1 MGGAM
6 CCAAAA
12 GEPIPEPSR
21 WRDATPVCAE
31 ETEPM
36 MYPCGYADI
45 DVDCGRGGN
54 PGAHGRQLWCVA
66 LVLLP
71 LAGRDVSH
79 DRVAAVFSGRGLV
92 SLSGA
97 RAQDDRAAL
106 AAYFP
111 NRHVRRRRAR
121 RIGRQVAGCLG
132 TKRGGGCSR
141 PGATD

>member
-45 DVDCGRGGN
+45 DVDCGRGGKRERTGDSFGVWHLCCCLLLAGTLVTIVWLLYFQ
-54 PGAHGRQLWCVA
+54 GAGWSPS
-66 LVLLP
+66 LVLEP
-71 LAGRDVSH
+71 RTTE
-79 DRVAAVFSGRGLV
+79 
-92 SLSGA
+92 
-97 RAQDDRAAL
+97 Q
-106 AAYFP
+106 P
-111 NRHVRRRRAR
+111 
-121 RIGRQVAGCLG
+121 
-132 TKRGGGCSR
+132 
-141 PGATD
+141 